1 MNNNNEQVH
10 RSVAWFNT
18 LLLGIVIFF
27 LGRLV
32 TQFDTVAANVIKI
45 SEEVAVIKT
54 NVERH
59 ERELDKIKSNHQIQ
73 SR

>member
-1 MNNNNEQVH
+1 MTAGNENVH

-45 SEEVAVIKT
+45 SEEVAVIKS

-59 ERELDKIKSNHQIQ
+59 EKELDVIKNHHQN
-73 SR
+73 SPR